1 MRSDLIAANM
11 IRHWLL
17 NNAPE
22 LLDGWAFR
30 GGPELDGF
38 VAKIKTID
46 PDIDAQFASQ
56 GAIARTAIELW
67 DLKDVA
73 VLGGGS
79 PTPLSPLPE
88 QVRYFTD
95 LSPEAVA
102 ESAEIGYPT
111 ACVDVKSVNDLKKL
125 TGATTAVSTGLFHFL
140 PAEAARLVLENLG
153 QAGFKRLAF
162 NCMDISVGDD
172 LLSNWSKLGYIL
184 YPRSIEDVREFLPPD
199 WHLEKAMNAH
209 DFFKNHH
216 VIWEK
221 FLEIK
226 NMHNMFLA
234 VRD

>member
-17 NNAPE
+17 NNAPQ
-22 LLDGWAFR
+22 LLDGWAFQ

-67 DLKDVA
+67 NLKDVA

-95 LSPEAVA
+95 VSVEAVA
-102 ESAEIGYPT
+102 ESAAAGYT
-111 ACVDVKSVNDLKKL
+111 TECVDVKNVDDLKKL
-125 TGATTAVSTGLFHFL
+125 TGASTAVSTGLFHFL
-140 PAEAARLVLENLG
+140 PVEAATQVFENLA
-153 QAGFKRLAF
+153 QAGFNALAF
-162 NCMDISVGDD
+162 NCMDISVGED

-184 YPRSIEDVREFLPPD
+184 YPRTMDDVRGFLPPG
-199 WHLEKAMNAH
+199 WHLDQALNAP

-221 FLEIK
+221 FLELK
-226 NMHNMFLA
+226 NMQNMYLA